1 MARII
6 VATII
11 RVNRI
16 CQQDATISR
25 LLNKELLLQNVS
37 HAKSLIKLACSPI
50 TGYFGPYQLPTL
62 CTTISTRYYVYLVC
76 LAYDNRLDHF
86 FLSNSLPLK
95 KKRNNIIVRI
105 PSKISWASMQ
115 ISIIETEFKDPSNDT
130 QIARMKFEQAAINFL
145 LHRWRANYPYDSNT
159 YPKQIFRH
167 LRSFHRDMRNSSS
180 ILARG
185 YKLCGN
191 GTAPLHCYEKPGIS
205 RANNSLALVEVH
217 GYCA

>member
-86 FLSNSLPLK
+86 FLSNSLPLE

-145 LHRWRANYPYDSNT
+145 LRRWRANYPYDSNT
-159 YPKQIFRH
+159 YVHVPNKFSATYDLFTATRAIH
-167 LRSFHRDMRNSSS
+167 LPFWREVISCAEMERLLYIVTKS
-180 ILARG
+180 
-185 YKLCGN
+185 
-191 GTAPLHCYEKPGIS
+191 PVS
-205 RANNSLALVEVH
+205 RARTIH
-217 GYCA
+217 